1 METFLENTQQEM
13 LDLDVASNED
23 TIEPTK
29 ATIKKAKAKN
39 SSKPIRLVNTKN
51 MDNEQWLEVRKQGIG
66 SSDAPTA
73 CGINPYKSMLELWL
87 DKTGRSQSSEVDING
102 YSPLYWGHKL
112 EPLVAEFYQE
122 KTGHKVRRV
131 NSILQHPDND
141 KGFMLAN
148 LDYSV
153 VGSDDVQIL
162 ECKTAGEHG
171 AKLWRDGVPLYVT
184 CQVQHQLAVTG
195 HQSAH
200 ICVLIC
206 GHETRIYK
214 VERDETLIQQLIEM
228 ERQFW
233 HYVETD
239 TPPPADHSKSA
250 SQAIKQLYPTANKL
264 SKIDLKTNDTA
275 NQLFN
280 ELLNQKQLIDDS
292 EKQRDQCKHQLQMLI
307 KDNELA
313 LFDKGSIS
321 WKQTKRGNRRF
332 MVYSDD

>member
-1 METFLENTQQEM
+1 MTNLALVNQTVPQPYKS
-13 LDLDVASNED
+13 AH
-23 TIEPTK
+23 EPIVFTDK
-29 ATIKKAKAKN
+29 AKKAKQ
-39 SSKPIRLVNTKN
+39 SFKPIRLANTKG
-51 MDNEQWLEVRKQGIG
+51 MANEDWLEIRKQGIG

-87 DKTGRSQSSEVDING
+87 DKTGRATATKVEIDG

-112 EPLVAEFYQE
+112 EPLVAQFYQE
-122 KTGHKVRRV
+122 KTGNKVRRV
-131 NSILQHPDND
+131 NAVLQHPESD
-141 KGFMLAN
+141 KSFMLAN

-153 VGSDDVQIL
+153 VGTDEVQIL
-162 ECKTAGEHG
+162 ECKTTGEHG
-171 AKLWRDGVPLYVT
+171 AKLWREGVPLYVT

-195 HQSAH
+195 KQSAH
-200 ICVLIC
+200 VCVLLC
-206 GHETRIYK
+206 GHETRIYQ
-214 VERDETLIQQLIEM
+214 VERDEQLIEQLI
-228 ERQFW
+228 ELEKQFW

-264 SKIDLKTNDTA
+264 SKIDLKTDDTA

-280 ELLNQKQLIDDS
+280 ELLTQRQLIDDS

-313 LFDKGSIS
+313 FFNKGSIS
-321 WKQTKRGNRRF
+321 WKQTKKGNRRF
-332 MVYSDD
+332 VVYADD